1 MEAKWVCV
9 TNDNIPEDAFVGG
22 SENGE
27 LLIIGR
33 ARYGDELLP
42 GKVIRSHSCC
52 FFTWDK
58 EERQLSEYEVLVD
71 FKGKWIPSTS
81 KKVQQRAV
89 EAGKSSLGTTFY
101 IGRVELDNCGL
112 VVGRVDLTNNTCYVP
127 YYGEI
132 ASDKFEILCH
142 PVKPTTKSLG
152 TGILNG
158 LKNFIFQL

>member
-9 TNDNIPEDAFVGG
+9 ANDQIPQDAFVGG

-33 ARYGDELLP
+33 ARYGNELLP

-58 EERQLSEYEVLVD
+58 EEHQLSDYEVLVD

-81 KKVQQRAV
+81 KKIPERAV
-89 EAGKSSLGTTFY
+89 EAGKSSSGETFY
-101 IGRVELDNCGL
+101 IGRVQLDCGL
-112 VVGRVDLTNNTCYVP
+112 AVGRVDLANNTCYIP
-127 YYGEI
+127 YYGEK
-132 ASDKFEILCH
+132 SFDKFEILCH
-142 PVKPTTKSLG
+142 PVEQTKKLLG
-152 TGILNG
+152 TGFLNG
-158 LKNFIFQL
+158 LKNFFFQF